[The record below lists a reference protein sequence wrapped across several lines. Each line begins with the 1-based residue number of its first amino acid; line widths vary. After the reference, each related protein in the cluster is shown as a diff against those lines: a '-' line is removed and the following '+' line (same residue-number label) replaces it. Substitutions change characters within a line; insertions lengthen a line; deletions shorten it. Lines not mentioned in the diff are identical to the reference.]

1 MGCPYPA
8 CENRLPMPQFTPEQ
22 MRRYERHFALS
33 GVGFQ
38 GQLKLKNARV
48 LVAGAGG
55 LGSPALLYLAA
66 AGIGR
71 VGVADGDA
79 VDLSNL
85 QRQIVHFTPDVGKAK
100 TLSAREKIR
109 AVNPDVEVI
118 EHPVFL
124 SAENALGILA
134 DYDFIVE
141 GSDNF
146 ATKFLV
152 NDACVLLKKPFSHA
166 GMLRFEGQAFTHV
179 PGSRCY
185 RCLFRAPPPP
195 GSVPNCAD
203 AGILGMLPGILGS
216 IQAAEAVKYLLGL
229 GELLTDRLLI
239 FDALAMRF
247 REIRGGRDP
256 GCPVCGD
263 HPSITELRDVPL
275 ERCES

>member
-1 MGCPYPA
+1 
-8 CENRLPMPQFTPEQ
+8 MPQFTSEQ
-22 MRRYERHFALS
+22 MRRYERHFSLT

-38 GQLKLKNARV
+38 GQLKLKNSRV
-48 LVAGAGG
+48 LVVGAGG

-71 VGVADGDA
+71 IGIADGDA

-85 QRQIVHFTPDVGKAK
+85 QRQIVHFTSDVGKPK
-100 TLSAREKIR
+100 TSSAREKI
-109 AVNPDVEVI
+109 AAINPNVEIV
-118 EHPVFL
+118 EHREFL
-124 SAENALGILA
+124 KASNIMTILA

-146 ATKFLV
+146 AAKFLV
-152 NDACVLLKKPFSHA
+152 NDACVMLRKPYSHA
-166 GMLRFEGQAFTHV
+166 GMLRFEGQAFTYV

-185 RCLFRAPPPP
+185 RCLFREPPPP

-203 AGILGMLPGILGS
+203 AGILGMLPGILGA
-216 IQAAEAVKYLLGL
+216 IQAAEAAKYLLGL
-229 GELLTDRLLI
+229 GELLTDRLLV

-247 REIRGGRDP
+247 REIKGKRDP
-256 GCPVCGD
+256 SCPVCGD
-263 HPSITELRDVPL
+263 HPAITELRDYDA

>member
-1 MGCPYPA
+1 
-8 CENRLPMPQFTPEQ
+8 MPQFTPEQ
-22 MRRYERHFALS
+22 MRRYARHFSLA

-38 GQLKLKNARV
+38 GQLKLKHSKV
-48 LVAGAGG
+48 LIVGAGG

-71 VGVADGDA
+71 LGIVDGDA

-85 QRQIVHFTPDVGKAK
+85 QRQVVHFTADIGKPK
-100 TLSAREKIR
+100 TLSAGEKI
-109 AVNPDVEVI
+109 AALNPDVEVV
-118 EHPVFL
+118 EHREFL
-124 SAENALGILA
+124 NADNAARILKP
-134 DYDFIVE
+134 YDFIVE

-146 ATKFLV
+146 AAKFLV
-152 NDACVLLKKPFSHA
+152 NDACVLLEKPFSHA
-166 GMLRFEGQAFTHV
+166 GMLRFEGQTFTYL
-179 PGSRCY
+179 PGKSRCY
-185 RCLFRAPPPP
+185 RCLFREPPPA

-216 IQAAEAVKYLLGL
+216 IQAAEAAKYLLGL

-247 REIRGGRDP
+247 REIKGSRNP
-256 GCPVCGD
+256 ACPVCGD
-263 HPSITELRDVPL
+263 HPTILELKDSAL